1 MSGRVLHTGQVVIDL
16 ALRLDAMPAPGG
28 DGFAEDGG
36 IHVGGGF
43 NVLLASRQLGVETV
57 FCGTLGT
64 GTFSDS
70 ARAGLDRIGVRHAG
84 VTRPED
90 IGYCVAITDAS
101 AERTF
106 ISTRGAETRDPVDAF
121 DALSPRQEDVIY
133 ISGYSLASPE
143 NEAAL
148 LRLVGRLGGPVCRV
162 LLDVSPM
169 VGTASLDTLEAMR
182 TLAPLWSMNER
193 EALLLGERLD
203 VDGSTPEELC
213 AGLSARLGETL
224 VRAGDAGAWY
234 SLGAEPE
241 HIDSITVEAIDTNGA
256 GDAHSGVLC
265 AALARGEDLP
275 TALLW
280 ANVAGAL
287 STTRRGPATCP
298 DEREIIQA
306 LRRLP

>member
-1 MSGRVLHTGQVVIDL
+1 MRGRVLHTGQVVIDL

-28 DGFAEDGG
+28 DVFAEDGG

-43 NVLLASRQLGVETV
+43 NVLLASRQLGVETL

-64 GTFSDS
+64 GTFSDA
-70 ARAGLDRIGVRHAG
+70 ARAGLERIGVRHSG

-90 IGYCVAITDAS
+90 LGYCVAITDDS

-106 ISTRGAETRDPVDAF
+106 ISTRGAETLDPVNAF
-121 DALSPRQEDVIY
+121 DALLPLPEDVIY
-133 ISGYSLASPE
+133 ISGYSLASPQ

-148 LRLVGRLGGPVCRV
+148 LRLVERLGGPVCRV

-169 VGTASLDTLEAMR
+169 VGTASLGTLEALR
-182 TLAPLWSMNER
+182 SLAPLWSMNER
-193 EALLLGERLD
+193 EARLLADRLG
-203 VDGSTPEELC
+203 VDGDTPQELC
-213 AGLSARLGETL
+213 AGLSGRLGETL
-224 VRAGDAGAWY
+224 VRAGAAGAWY
-234 SLGAEPE
+234 SLGGEPE

-265 AALARGEDLP
+265 AALARGEELP
-275 TALLW
+275 TALRW
-280 ANVAGAL
+280 ANIAGAL

-298 DEREIIQA
+298 EEREIIQA
-306 LRRLP
+306 LCRLP